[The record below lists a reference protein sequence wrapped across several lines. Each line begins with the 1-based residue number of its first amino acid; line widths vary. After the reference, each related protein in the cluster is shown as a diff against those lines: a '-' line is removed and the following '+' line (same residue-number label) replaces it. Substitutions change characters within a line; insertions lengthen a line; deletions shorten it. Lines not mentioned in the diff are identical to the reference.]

1 MHTVEEMHSNKR
13 GKYIYDTKVEIVHVL
28 IESTCMER
36 YMARY
41 KYNYF
46 VLLYHER
53 VRGVSQ

>member
-1 MHTVEEMHSNKR
+1 MHSNKR